1 MFEGSTLSTSSLTLV
16 IFYFS
21 DSSHLS
27 ECEVVSL
34 YIVVWISNSLMTNNV
49 KHTFMGFLVI
59 CISSFEKHLFNSVAH
74 FLIDLCL

>member
-1 MFEGSTLSTSSLTLV
+1 MGSGFSTSSLTLV

-34 YIVVWISNSLMTNNV
+34 DIVLWISNSLVTNDV
-49 KHTFMGFLVI
+49 KHTFVCFLVI

-74 FLIDLCL
+74 FFN